1 MKARINHGKRGR
13 NINSLSKSYDFSS
26 PAEFYD
32 YIIESYIIGHKEQVI
47 DLFNQMKAK
56 NQQEFLYS
64 FCYGE
69 YAREVREFI
78 ISNLF

>member
-13 NINSLSKSYDFSS
+13 NINSLSSLSS

-32 YIIESYIIGHKEQVI
+32 YIIGSYILGHKEQVI

-56 NQQEFLYS
+56 NQQEFLCS
-64 FCYGE
+64 FCYGG